1 MPLDAHEVVTKFAPA
16 LARIAASYERDP
28 ALRDELL
35 QEVLMAVVS
44 SLPRLKHADKLKPFL
59 FRIAHNRCLT
69 HVTQR
74 MRERTSQE
82 PLDDL
87 AAETAGQDQALIERE
102 RGEQLLE
109 AIRRLALPYR
119 QVMTLIL
126 EDMSYE
132 EIAEALAISVAN
144 VGIRVNRAK
153 QQLKVLLNHE

>member
-1 MPLDAHEVVTKFAPA
+1 MTLEAHEIVKEFAPA

-44 SLPRLKHADKLKPFL
+44 SLPRLKQASRLKPFL

-74 MRERTSQE
+74 MRERANQE
-82 PLDDL
+82 SMDDL
-87 AAETAGQDQALIERE
+87 AAETAGQEQALIERE
-102 RGEQLLE
+102 RSHRLLE
-109 AIRRLALPYR
+109 AVRQLALPYR

-126 EDMSYE
+126 EDMSYD
-132 EIAEALAISVAN
+132 EIAEALGISVAN

-153 QQLKVLLNHE
+153 QQLKILLT

>member
-1 MPLDAHEVVTKFAPA
+1 MTPDPDEVVKQFAPA
-16 LARIAASYERDP
+16 FARIAASYERDR

-35 QEVLMAVVS
+35 QEILLAVFS
-44 SLPRLKHADKLKPFL
+44 SLPRLKQADKLKPFL

-69 HVTQR
+69 HVTQQ
-74 MRERTSQE
+74 MREPHTQE
-82 PLDDL
+82 PTDDL
-87 AAETAGQDQALIERE
+87 VAQGANQEQALLAQERSE
-102 RGEQLLE
+102 RLLE

-132 EIAEALAISVAN
+132 EIAEALGLSIAN

-153 QQLKVLLNHE
+153 LQLKEILHHE